1 MKNRR
6 SAAVQVLGSGKH
18 LGAAPQRHT
27 MHGRDQAKSKKQID
41 SSHILRSLLRAVPA
55 SIVVG
60 LITFICF
67 GLGLKFSTVSFCF
80 LIVVVL
86 QSLIGDFLSSAVVS
100 LVSFL
105 CLNYFF
111 VPPLFSFRVSDASDT
126 LALVAFLV
134 AGLVITRL
142 TSQTRQAAA
151 SEQLQ
156 RREMTRLYELA
167 RQLLQLKPEVT
178 IGTQL
183 LEPFKSQFELR
194 AVCLFDGTIAE
205 SYLTGE
211 SLEHLAEATRA
222 AYINGREFDDQDS
235 GVAVR
240 RLQTGMRT
248 TGAIGFEGLRE
259 LSVAGALAA
268 LAAILTER
276 VRAYEQAKQ
285 AAVATEAEL
294 FRGAVLD
301 ALAHEFKTPLATILT
316 AAGGLR
322 EAGPLQPEQ
331 LELAHAVES
340 EASRLEQLTTR
351 LLRLARL
358 DREEVKPQM
367 ELIDLGE
374 VTRSVVEQHSR
385 RWQDRHV
392 VFKGARAH
400 VLGDRE
406 LLWLGLAQLLDNAC
420 KYSRPGSEVAVSVE
434 SADKAAVVR
443 VWNSGSSIP
452 SSEQAKIFERFY
464 RGVEAR
470 RTHTPGSGLGL
481 YVARKIAVAHGGTIA
496 LDRSGSE
503 EGTAFRFSIA
513 NAEGESDHDAK
524 I

>member
-1 MKNRR
+1 
-6 SAAVQVLGSGKH
+6 
-18 LGAAPQRHT
+18 
-27 MHGRDQAKSKKQID
+27 MHGRDQTNSKKQRTGPGR
-41 SSHILRSLLRAVPA
+41 ILRSLLQSVPA
-55 SIVVG
+55 CVVVG
-60 LITFICF
+60 LITLICY
-67 GLGLKFSTVSFCF
+67 GLRLNFSTVSCCC

-86 QSLIGDFLSSAVVS
+86 QSLIGDFFSSAVVS
-100 LVSFL
+100 LISFL

-111 VPPLFSFRVSDASDT
+111 VPPIFSFRVSDSSDT
-126 LALVAFLV
+126 VALIAFLL

-142 TSQTRQAAA
+142 TSQTREAAA
-151 SEQLQ
+151 SEELQ

-420 KYSRPGSEVAVSVE
+420 KYSRPGSEVAVSGE